1 MSEKIFNARFA
12 QKIDTLT
19 AWASS
24 NIVLKA
30 GEIAFATESVDTTVD
45 GVTIKQPIVLAK
57 IGDGSKT
64 FANLP
69 YSFYAKASD
78 VHSWAKAAKAPDE
91 LDTKYSFALVDGK
104 LQITE
109 TTYTDGVAGAPN
121 VLPLID
127 VATQEELNAVE
138 TALNTKIGDLT
149 KLSTENKAD
158 LVTAINEVRQA
169 VEVGGTGSVVT
180 VGKVH
185 DDTNK
190 QTTYTVKQGGNA
202 VAEAILV
209 PDAYDDTDVRALAQ
223 KGVDDAAAAAGAVET
238 LKTTEVKANADAIA
252 GLSENKADK
261 ATTLA
266 GYGIDDAF
274 TKTETEGKI
283 SKAIEDFTKAYIT
296 ADNPHGAIDK
306 LQEIASW
313 IADDK
318 AGAAKVIADVKA
330 NADAI
335 KDIVVDGTT
344 PAAKATAD
352 ANGNVI
358 TETYAT
364 KNETSGI
371 VNSLENGAITVATA
385 SKADDAT
392 KLNGHESSYYATAE
406 SVTAVGLD
414 LSANYVKNET
424 YNAKIAEIDNDI
436 TQTNTNINNHYQ
448 MATQYTDNEIKNLH
462 TVAKSGKLSDLD
474 KTFGDDITDI
484 IFDAGNA
491 SGYNA

>member
-1 MSEKIFNARFA
+1 MAEKILNARFA
-12 QKIDTLT
+12 QKYDTLT

-30 GEIAFATESVDTTVD
+30 GEIAFATESIDTTVD
-45 GVTIKQPIVLAK
+45 GVAIKQPIVLAK

-64 FANLP
+64 FSQLP

-78 VHSWAKAAKAPDE
+78 VHAWAKAAKAPDE

-138 TALNTKIGDLT
+138 AALNTKIGNLT
-149 KLSTENKAD
+149 KLSTNDKTD

-180 VGKVH
+180 ITDANANKV
-185 DDTNK
+185 
-190 QTTYTVKQGGNA
+190 TTYTVKQGETE
-202 VAEAILV
+202 VKKILV

-296 ADNPHGAIDK
+296 ADDPHGAIDK

-313 IADDK
+313 IADDE
-318 AGAAKVIADVKA
+318 AGAAKVIADVEA
-330 NADAI
+330 NAAAI
-335 KDIVVDGTT
+335 EDIVDGPTT
-344 PAAKATAD
+344 VAKATNAD
-352 ANGNVI
+352 NA
-358 TETYAT
+358 A
-364 KNETSGI
+364 
-371 VNSLENGAITVATA
+371 
-385 SKADDAT
+385 
-392 KLNGHESSYYATAE
+392 KLGGQEPTYYATAQ
-406 SVTAVGLD
+406 SVAD
-414 LSANYVKNET
+414 E
-424 YNAKIAEIDNDI
+424 
-436 TQTNTNINNHYQ
+436 
-448 MATQYTDNEIKNLH
+448 
-462 TVAKSGKLSDLD
+462 VAARG
-474 KTFGDDITDI
+474 
-484 IFDAGNA
+484 
-491 SGYNA
+491 